1 MSVYLNLLCRRARA
15 IYARKHDPDLPEI
28 NAHGDQPQN
37 EKTNPTSSV
46 NQAKKLSMS
55 GEKCKTQVL
64 FSNQIFIGKR
74 TVMWGKCTSF

>member
-1 MSVYLNLLCRRARA
+1 MQENMIQTCQKLMPMA
-15 IYARKHDPDLPEI
+15 ISQKMKK
-28 NAHGDQPQN
+28 Q
-37 EKTNPTSSV
+37 